1 MARILVVD
9 DNAFMRT
16 NLKNVL
22 TKAGFE
28 VVAEAADGQAAVTSY
43 QEAKPDLVTLD
54 ITMPNMDGVEALK
67 VLRSID
73 PTARIVMVSAM
84 GQEALVVEAI
94 TSGGQALRAG
104 PGGRGGKSGSGQ
116 LTRPANKT
124 ETEREQS
131 HGNRHNRRP
140 VGDFQ
145 SRWRAVR
152 GAGAPR

>member
-28 VVAEAADGQAAVTSY
+28 VVAEAADGQAAVTTY

-73 PTARIVMVSAM
+73 PAARIVMVSAM

-94 TSGGQALRAG
+94 TSGAA
-104 PGGRGGKSGSGQ
+104 
-116 LTRPANKT
+116 
-124 ETEREQS
+124 
-131 HGNRHNRRP
+131 
-140 VGDFQ
+140 DFVVKPFE
-145 SRWRAVR
+145 ADLVR
-152 GAGAPR
+152 